1 MYLTWRKKLIKKLLR
16 NKSQGQAIILIAL
29 AFTGLVCMVGLV
41 SDGGILLINYAALKR
56 SVDASTVAGAQQFR
70 KGYTVTDM
78 DNAVQEF
85 LNLNQ
90 TQLNQSPITNI
101 ITETCDTAVISND
114 PALCTTPPR
123 KLVRVTASQQVQF
136 GFLRVIGIKSTTI
149 TASSIGEA
157 ASIDMVLVVDT
168 SISMTAATSGNLN
181 TIDPGD
187 DPSACNP
194 TNTCQP
200 MALVKQEAQAFADQM
215 FFPYDRVAVVAMTD
229 QVPGDMTSG
238 GRNPITVWHLQS
250 SYNGTSVSI
259 AQAAVIDQANVDN
272 AIAGDGSGG
281 TNSLTGLEVY
291 QPSRCQYEADNK
303 TPAPVPTSGPF
314 VAGDNYLG
322 PCLDYGSGTST
333 TFVGQNCPIFYQIG
347 DPTTCNSTN
356 GGGAYSLAGTEFSN
370 SGRKNSLWV
379 VVTLLTGAPNSSWP
393 LGTPWTD
400 AASHPNGYCPSA
412 YWSASAPF
420 CIEPKMTVIPPD
432 PNRVA
437 QNNPTSSSYSSL
449 DYARDM
455 ADDLADPT
463 TGLGASIYGICLG
476 NRCEHSSTYNG
487 VADATEPEEF
497 LEYAAEQA
505 GGTLANHGNYYLSS
519 STSDLTGIFQ
529 DILNSITTKISQ

>member
-1 MYLTWRKKLIKKLLR
+1 MIKKLLR

-90 TQLNQSPITNI
+90 TQLNQAPISNI
-101 ITETCDTAVISND
+101 VTETCDTAVISND
-114 PALCTTPPR
+114 SALCTTPPR

-168 SISMTAATSGNLN
+168 SISMTAAT
-181 TIDPGD
+181 DPNGD
-187 DPSACNP
+187 PNKVDTPNEDPTLCNP
-194 TNTCQP
+194 HNTCQP

-238 GRNPITVWHLQS
+238 GRNPITVWPLGS
-250 SYNGTSVSI
+250 SYNGTNVSI
-259 AQAAVIDQANVDN
+259 AQAAVIDQGNVDN

-281 TNSLTGLEVY
+281 TNSLHGLEVY

-322 PCLDYGSGTST
+322 PCLDYGSNTST
-333 TFVGQNCPIFYQIG
+333 TFITQGCPVYYQIG

-356 GGGAYSLAGTEFSN
+356 GGGAYSLASNEFN
-370 SGRKNSLWV
+370 ISGRKNSLWV
-379 VVTLLTGAPNSSWP
+379 VVTLLTGAPNESWP
-393 LGTPWTD
+393 LSWDGTTY
-400 AASHPNGYCPSA
+400 PNGYCPSA

-420 CIEPKMTVIPPD
+420 CIEPSITVSGTD
-432 PNRVA
+432 PLRVA
-437 QNNPTSSSYSSL
+437 QNNPTRSGYSSL

-463 TGLGASIYGICLG
+463 SGLGASIYGICLG
-476 NRCEHSSTYNG
+476 NRCEHSSG
-487 VADATEPEEF
+487 ADPTEPEQF